1 MNERKSHN
9 LGKTILDEVAMIM
22 LSLAS
27 VILLVY
33 EVVADLTIQQEVL
46 IERVDIIIALI
57 FLGEFIYKFARST
70 NRKAFFKSHWWE
82 LLAAIPITS
91 TATQALR
98 GLRVIRLIRLIRL
111 LRLIRAVSRIKI
123 LLDAYKRFS
132 KQTYLIY
139 IMLVAG
145 GVSLAGA
152 TGFHLFEKGTNP
164 NVHNFFD
171 SFWWTVVTMAT
182 VGYGDIYPVT
192 TGGRIIAM
200 FLMVIGIGILGTFT
214 ASIISYI
221 VKTSK

>member
-1 MNERKSHN
+1 MNEKETHN
-9 LGKTILDEVAMIM
+9 LGKTILDEVAMIL

-33 EVVADLTIQQEVL
+33 EVVADLSIQQEVL
-46 IERVDIIIALI
+46 IERIDIVIALI
-57 FLGEFIYKFARST
+57 FLGEFIYKFVRSQ

-82 LLAAIPITS
+82 LLAAIPVTS

-98 GLRVIRLIRLIRL
+98 GLRVLRLIRLVRL
-111 LRLIRAVSRIKI
+111 LRLIRVITRIKI
-123 LLDAYKRFS
+123 LLDFYKRFS

-145 GVSLAGA
+145 AVSLAGA
-152 TGFHLFEKGTNP
+152 TGFHLFENGTNP
-164 NVHNFFD
+164 NVHSFFD

-200 FLMVIGIGILGTFT
+200 FLMVIGIGILGAFT

-221 VKTSK
+221 VKENK